1 MKKKKGLST
10 IVIALAFVAGLVSN
24 LAARAFLP
32 KVLPDPW
39 VPMTD
44 LLAFLLQVAVSV
56 LLIVGIVLFF
66 RIGED

>member
-10 IVIALAFVAGLVSN
+10 IVIALAFVAGLFSN

-39 VPMTD
+39 VPMAD
-44 LLAFLLQVAVSV
+44 LLAFLLQVGVSV

>member
-10 IVIALAFVAGLVSN
+10 IVIALAFVVGLFSN

-44 LLAFLLQVAVSV
+44 LLAFLLQVAV
-56 LLIVGIVLFF
+56 
-66 RIGED
+66 